1 MRASHKVLMQVDG
14 KALLIAGNP
23 QWILDQ
29 QLRPHLLHIF
39 SIVIIASIDYLKLYI
54 ILLFKK
60 LAPSLLWAEMDMN
73 SMKTTHSGIDYT
85 TLFTTVIETCG
96 HSISL
101 VFKFR
106 LVHYI
111 QRRDLTGS

>member
-1 MRASHKVLMQVDG
+1 VRASHKVLMQVDG

-39 SIVIIASIDYLKLYI
+39 NIVIIIASIDYLKLYI

-60 LAPSLLWAEMDMN
+60 LAPSLLWAEMD
-73 SMKTTHSGIDYT
+73 SMKTTHSASDFIYYYCHKN
-85 TLFTTVIETCG
+85 LWSLNFF
-96 HSISL
+96 SIQ
-101 VFKFR
+101 
-106 LVHYI
+106 I
-111 QRRDLTGS
+111 